1 MVRKSVQM
9 TSNSQQ
15 LPLRCKTFTGMRQH
29 QLILTALSKLQQS
42 GFYWGAISGREAQS
56 LLESQS
62 VGTFL
67 LRDSSDTRHFFTLT
81 VKMQQGTKNLRVQCD
96 SSSFWLESDPH
107 SHTVP
112 QFDCVLKMIHYYM
125 PEGDSPC
132 CYISSSG
139 GKIPLTLHR
148 PLTCGLTSLQHLC
161 RKTVNGNQDVCVQ
174 QQTLPQLIQD
184 FLQKYDA
191 PI

>member
-1 MVRKSVQM
+1 MVRQSIQM
-9 TSNSQQ
+9 TSKSRQP
-15 LPLRCKTFTGMRQH
+15 PLRCKTFSGIMQH
-29 QLILTALSKLQQS
+29 QLILQALSKLQQS

-56 LLESQS
+56 LLETQS

-96 SSSFWLESDPH
+96 SNSFWLESDPH
-107 SHTVP
+107 NQTVP
-112 QFDCVLKMIHYYM
+112 QFDCVLKMIHFYM
-125 PEGDSPC
+125 PEGDSPS

-139 GKIPLTLHR
+139 GKIPLILHR

-161 RKTVNGNQDVCVQ
+161 RKTVNGHQDVCVERQ
-174 QQTLPQLIQD
+174 HLPHLLQD
-184 FLQKYDA
+184 FLKKYDA

>member
-161 RKTVNGNQDVCVQ
+161 RKTVNGNQDACMQ